1 MSRTRFW
8 LAGLV
13 RPESNN
19 AIILALVGTNL
30 LFNIVANSSFK
41 VSAFSPNWRG
51 FLAWQVVGN
60 IAGFITVLTLTGLLR
75 FVPLHVGYPITV
87 GLAVLGV
94 QIVGADVL
102 FHEPITPAQWLGTL
116 LLVLGIVLIG
126 GRGH

>member
-87 GLAVLGV
+87 GLAVWGV
-94 QIVGADVL
+94 QIVGARVI
-102 FHEPITPAQWLGTL
+102 FHEPIAPAQWLGTL
-116 LLVLGIVLIG
+116 LIVLGIMLIG

>member
-13 RPESNN
+13 RQESNN

-75 FVPLHVGYPITV
+75 YSPLGVAYPVTV

-94 QIVGADVL
+94 QIVGASVI
-102 FHEPITPAQWLGTL
+102 FHEPIAPAQWLGTL
-116 LLVLGIVLIG
+116 LIVLGIMLIG

>member
-1 MSRTRFW
+1 MSHTRFW
-8 LAGLV
+8 LAELV
-13 RPESNN
+13 RPEGNN
-19 AIILALVGTNL
+19 AIILALAGANL
-30 LFNIVANSSFK
+30 LFNIVANASFK

-75 FVPLHVGYPITV
+75 YIPLSVAYPVTM

-94 QIVGADVL
+94 QVFGAGMI
-102 FHEPITPAQWLGTL
+102 FHEPITPAQWLGTFL
-116 LLVLGIVLIG
+116 IVLGIMLIG

>member
-1 MSRTRFW
+1 MSRARLWFQA
-8 LAGLV
+8 LEQSG
-13 RPESNN
+13 SNN
-19 AIILALVGTNL
+19 VLIMAFISANL
-30 LFNIVANSSFK
+30 FFNIVANASFK

-51 FLAWQVVGN
+51 FLTWQVVGN

-75 FVPLHVGYPITV
+75 YIPLSVAYPVTM

-94 QIVGADVL
+94 QVFGAGMI

-116 LLVLGIVLIG
+116 CIVLGIMLIG

>member
-1 MSRTRFW
+1 
-8 LAGLV
+8 V

-41 VSAFSPNWRG
+41 ASAASPNWRG
-51 FLAWQVVGN
+51 LLTWQIVGN
-60 IAGFITVLTLTGLLR
+60 LAGFIAVLTLTGLLR

-94 QIVGADVL
+94 QVIGASVI
-102 FHEPITPAQWLGTL
+102 FHEPIAPAQWLGTL
-116 LLVLGIVLIG
+116 LLVLGIALIG

>member
-13 RPESNN
+13 RQESNN

-75 FVPLHVGYPITV
+75 YIPLSVAYPVTV

-94 QIVGADVL
+94 QIVGASVI
-102 FHEPITPAQWLGTL
+102 FHEPIAPAQWLGTL
-116 LLVLGIVLIG
+116 LIVLGIMLIG

>member
-87 GLAVLGV
+87 GLAVFGV
-94 QIVGADVL
+94 QIVGASVI

-116 LLVLGIVLIG
+116 LIVLGIALIG

>member
-75 FVPLHVGYPITV
+75 YIPLGVAYPVTV

-94 QIVGADVL
+94 QIVGARVI
-102 FHEPITPAQWLGTL
+102 FHEPIAPAQWLGTL
-116 LLVLGIVLIG
+116 LIVLGIMLIG